1 MLRYIKRGAGRPFR
15 CFDVTVKKVVDTLL
29 APMEPLFTALVGL
42 NQSTQDC
49 NTGIILSILSSNLQ
63 PSKLHLLK
71 TMTLPT
77 VLSRVETRDL
87 HRIDP

>member
-1 MLRYIKRGAGRPFR
+1 MLRYIKWGAGRPFR

-71 TMTLPT
+71 TDFTHST
-77 VLSRVETRDL
+77 FQRVDL